1 MKREKRGK
9 RVPAVVA
16 AIFAIATCSQA
27 AIYSW
32 DSGTGMYNSGN
43 QIQGNTVTYDQVASD
58 TGLYGN
64 MQISGDQMWLFPTTF
79 QAESQDGGSVTV
91 DETLQ
96 FSLESKPGGG
106 TGNDRFI
113 DSIQFIEYGDYAL
126 LDYIGGAG
134 TDLTRAIVS
143 CGLTV
148 VILERNRTPV
158 FGAPITGQL
167 TFTPSAG
174 DYFLDADGETS
185 LTQWQGSLNL
195 ALPYD
200 DITKVQVS
208 IDNILSVTSEDG
220 TYARIEKK
228 GFGENPSVMVAPVI
242 PEPSS
247 LALMTVISGA
257 GWMVRR
263 RFRK

>member
-1 MKREKRGK
+1 
-9 RVPAVVA
+9 
-16 AIFAIATCSQA
+16 
-27 AIYSW
+27 
-32 DSGTGMYNSGN
+32 
-43 QIQGNTVTYDQVASD
+43 
-58 TGLYGN
+58 

-79 QAESQDGGSVTV
+79 QAEAQNGASDLV

-106 TGNDRFI
+106 EGNDRFI

-126 LDYIGGAG
+126 IDNIGGLG
-134 TDLTRAIVS
+134 TDITYASVT

-148 VILERNRTPV
+148 QILERNRLPV
-158 FGAPITGQL
+158 FAAPVQGYL
-167 TFTPSAG
+167 TFTPSNG
-174 DYFLDADGETS
+174 DYYLDADGATFQS
-185 LTQWQGSLNL
+185 LWQGSLVL

-208 IDNILSVTSEDG
+208 IDNTLAVNSEDG
-220 TYARIEKK
+220 TTARIEKK

-247 LALMTVISGA
+247 LALMTVITGA
-257 GWMVRR
+257 GWIVRR
-263 RFRK
+263 RFRR